1 MWSRVASFILR
12 NRLFILAIIAII
24 TVFFGY
30 YAATALKVDNRVGNT
45 LPKDDPIQMDYE
57 NFKLQFGEDGS
68 TLVIAVQTDS
78 LYTESNFKKWRELGY
93 QILKIQGVDNVVSE
107 ATLFGM
113 TNNIKKNEFE
123 IHRIFSDTTFRDKSI
138 EEVRNE
144 VRKNP
149 IYKGLLYNDTSNVSL
164 LMIGIDEKVLSNP
177 KKSKVVFKIEALAR
191 EYEKHFGKV
200 YFAGLPH
207 IRVVV
212 AKRIVNEMYI
222 FLGLSILA
230 SSILMYLIF
239 RSFTIMMISNIIV
252 FISVIWALGSIAFMG
267 YTLSI
272 IMALVPPLLI
282 VIGVPNCVFLF
293 TRFHQEYI
301 RVNSKMR
308 ALFIMI
314 KRVGSV
320 TFLTNV
326 TTAVGFV
333 TFTSSDKLA
342 EFGII
347 SSWNIMVVFVLSL
360 TILPIFTSFIGN
372 PKPRHLHHLSRQSSK
387 WFLDLAVKIVTK
399 YRTWVY
405 VSSVI
410 LVIISLFGM
419 TKIFSTGN
427 ITSDLPPDDPILL
440 DLKFIE
446 QNFGGSIPFEITINY
461 KEKGRLFNMNTMR
474 KVEAIQE
481 SFREDSLFSKSI
493 SYIDLIKSINM
504 AYHGGNP
511 NKYTIISNRDK
522 LRLKKYIDKLD
533 LSSLNGGAVSLK
545 SLIDT
550 TNTTLRIR
558 MQMKDLSV
566 DKVAPALDEHKKRTD
581 EILNPDKKQLERLY
595 TKITKGNTDMV
606 DTLILA
612 HTDVFNNLCAL
623 LSKGDADKQMA
634 FDLDPFKVKAYVG
647 QAKFKK
653 ELRTAIDQT
662 YLEPI
667 FTGIKVVQTEGTKY
681 LFTNLLQSLIFAV
694 ISIAIMIGFLFRS
707 LRIIMVSMIPNIIP
721 LLFTAG
727 MMGYLQIP
735 LKPSTILV
743 FGIALG
749 ITVDNAILFLGKYR
763 SELKLHAWDTRFA
776 ILYSLRETGL
786 GIVYTSIVLFFGF
799 LMFSFS
805 QFGGTQALGLLVSIT
820 IFVGTITNLIIL
832 PSLLLTLERKIN
844 IRSLQEPF
852 FDNYYEETDYDMEKL
867 AIEFG
872 EDFPNEKPN
881 QNV

>member
-1 MWSRVASFILR
+1 
-12 NRLFILAIIAII
+12 
-24 TVFFGY
+24 
-30 YAATALKVDNRVGNT
+30 
-45 LPKDDPIQMDYE
+45 
-57 NFKLQFGEDGS
+57 
-68 TLVIAVQTDS
+68 
-78 LYTESNFKKWRELGY
+78 
-93 QILKIQGVDNVVSE
+93 
-107 ATLFGM
+107 
-113 TNNIKKNEFE
+113 
-123 IHRIFSDTTFRDKSI
+123 
-138 EEVRNE
+138 
-144 VRKNP
+144 
-149 IYKGLLYNDTSNVSL
+149 
-164 LMIGIDEKVLSNP
+164 
-177 KKSKVVFKIEALAR
+177 
-191 EYEKHFGKV
+191 
-200 YFAGLPH
+200 
-207 IRVVV
+207 
-212 AKRIVNEMYI
+212 
-222 FLGLSILA
+222 
-230 SSILMYLIF
+230 
-239 RSFTIMMISNIIV
+239 
-252 FISVIWALGSIAFMG
+252 
-267 YTLSI
+267 
-272 IMALVPPLLI
+272 
-282 VIGVPNCVFLF
+282 
-293 TRFHQEYI
+293 
-301 RVNSKMR
+301 
-308 ALFIMI
+308 
-314 KRVGSV
+314 
-320 TFLTNV
+320 
-326 TTAVGFV
+326 
-333 TFTSSDKLA
+333 
-342 EFGII
+342 
-347 SSWNIMVVFVLSL
+347 
-360 TILPIFTSFIGN
+360 
-372 PKPRHLHHLSRQSSK
+372 
-387 WFLDLAVKIVTK
+387 
-399 YRTWVY
+399 
-405 VSSVI
+405 
-410 LVIISLFGM
+410 
-419 TKIFSTGN
+419 
-427 ITSDLPPDDPILL
+427 
-440 DLKFIE
+440 
-446 QNFGGSIPFEITINY
+446 
-461 KEKGRLFNMNTMR
+461 MNTMR

-481 SFREDSLFSKSI
+481 SFRKDSLFSKSI

-511 NKYTIISNRDK
+511 DKYTIISNRDK

-533 LSSLNGGAVSLK
+533 LSSLNGGAISLK

-566 DKVAPALDEHKKRTD
+566 DKVAPALEKHKMTTD
-581 EILNPDKKQLERLY
+581 EILNPEKKQLERIY
-595 TKITKGNTDMV
+595 TKITKGNADMV

-634 FDLDPFKVKAYVG
+634 FDLDPFKVKAYAG

-662 YLEPI
+662 YLEPV

-681 LFTNLLQSLIFAV
+681 LFTNLLQSLVFAI

-707 LRIIMVSMIPNIIP
+707 LRIILVSMIPNIIP

-820 IFVGTITNLIIL
+820 ILVGTITNLIIL

-852 FDNYYEETDYDMEKL
+852 FDNYYEEPDYDMDKL

-872 EDFPNEKPN
+872 ENFPDEKNNESA
-881 QNV
+881 

>member
-1 MWSRVASFILR
+1 MWSKVASFILR
-12 NRLFILAIIAII
+12 NRLFILAIIGII

-30 YAATALKVDNRVGNT
+30 FAVTSLKVDNRVGNT

-68 TLVIAVQTDS
+68 TLVIAIQTDS
-78 LYTESNFKKWRELGY
+78 LYTEENLKKWRALGY
-93 QILKIQGVDNVVSE
+93 QILKFKGVDNVVSE

-123 IHRIFSDTTFRDKSI
+123 IHRIFSDTTFRDKSVL
-138 EEVRNE
+138 EVRNE
-144 VRKNP
+144 IRKNP
-149 IYKGLLYNDTSNVSL
+149 IYRGLLYNDTSNVSL

-177 KKSKVVFKIEALAR
+177 KKSDVVLKIEELAQK
-191 EYEKHFGKV
+191 YEKDFGKV

-212 AKRIVNEMYI
+212 AKRIVAEMYI
-222 FLGLSILA
+222 FLALSILA
-230 SSILMYLIF
+230 SSLLMYLIF
-239 RSFTIMMISNIIV
+239 RSFYIMLISNIIV
-252 FISVIWALGSIAFMG
+252 FISVIWALGSIALMG
-267 YTLSI
+267 YSLSI

-301 RVNSKMR
+301 RVDNKIR

-314 KRVGSV
+314 RRVGSV

-342 EFGII
+342 EFGLI

-360 TILPIFTSFIGN
+360 TILPILTSILGN
-372 PKPRHLHHLSRQSSK
+372 PKPRHLKHLTRQSSK
-387 WFLDLAVKIVTK
+387 WFLDLSVKIVTRHRK
-399 YRTWVY
+399 WVY
-405 VSSVI
+405 ISSVL
-410 LVIISLFGM
+410 LVVFSVYGM

-427 ITSDLPPDDPILL
+427 VTSDLPPDDPILT
-440 DLKFIE
+440 DLQFIE
-446 QNFGGSIPFEITINY
+446 KNFGGSIPFEMTINY
-461 KEKGRLFNMNTMR
+461 KEKGRLFNMSTMK

-481 SFREDSLFSKSI
+481 SFKANNLFSKSI
-493 SYIDLIKSINM
+493 SYVDLIKSINM
-504 AYHGGNP
+504 AYHGGDQ
-511 NKYTIISNRDK
+511 NKFTIISNRDK

-533 LSSLNGGAVSLK
+533 LSSLNGGAITLK
-545 SLIDT
+545 SLVDT

-566 DKVAPALDEHKKRTD
+566 DKVAPALDEQKRIVD
-581 EILNPDKKQLERLY
+581 SILNPDKIALERLY
-595 TKITKGNTDMV
+595 TAIEKGDKSKL
-606 DTLILA
+606 DTLIYE
-612 HTDVFNNLCAL
+612 HSSVFNNLSAL
-623 LSKGDADKQMA
+623 LAKGDSQKQMA
-634 FDLDPFKVKAYVG
+634 FDLDPTRVKKYVG
-647 QAKFKK
+647 KSKFNSQ
-653 ELRTAIDQT
+653 LRKAIDQS
-662 YLEPI
+662 YLTAV
-667 FTGIKVVQTEGTKY
+667 FTGVKVVQTEGTKY
-681 LFTNLLQSLIFAV
+681 LFANLLQSLVFAV
-694 ISIAIMIGFLFRS
+694 VSIALMIGFLFRS
-707 LRIIMVSMIPNIIP
+707 LRIIVVSMIPNVIP

-776 ILYSLRETGL
+776 ILHSLRETGL
-786 GIVYTSIVLFFGF
+786 GIVYTSIVLLFGF
-799 LMFSFS
+799 MMFTFS
-805 QFGGTQALGLLVSIT
+805 QFGGTKALGLLVSIT

-832 PSLLLTLERKIN
+832 PSLLLSLERSIN
-844 IRSLQEPF
+844 LRSLQEPF
-852 FDNYYEETDYDMEKL
+852 FDNYYEDTDYDMNKL
-867 AIEFG
+867 EVEFG
-872 EDFPNEKPN
+872 GKFPEEETKS
-881 QNV
+881 